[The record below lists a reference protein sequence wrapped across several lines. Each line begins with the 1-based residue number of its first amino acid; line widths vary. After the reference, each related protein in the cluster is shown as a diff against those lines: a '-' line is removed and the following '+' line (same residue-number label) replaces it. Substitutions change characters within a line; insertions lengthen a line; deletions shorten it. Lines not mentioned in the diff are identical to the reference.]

1 MNLSIV
7 KTARFGGLNVDYYG
21 DLRGEFYMTRD
32 QIGRALEY
40 NNPMI
45 AIAKIHSR
53 YSQRLDPL
61 SLTKL
66 VNGREV
72 FFYSSKGVYE
82 IIRHS
87 SQPKADIFYDFVY
100 EIIEGLRKGYFK
112 LQAEKQ
118 TQVWQDTRSLSK
130 EIRRKETDQIK
141 QLVEYAAAQGSRNAS
156 RYYTSISR
164 LADKAAGI
172 TFRNEATVGQ
182 LAALILVEQMIAQE
196 IAQGIAGGIDY
207 HQIYGNCQTRL
218 GKAQALIGKG
228 GLSWSESR

>member
-61 SLTKL
+61 SLTNL

-172 TFRNEATVGQ
+172 TCRNEATVGQ
-182 LAALILVEQMIAQE
+182 LAALILVEQIIAQE

-207 HQIYGNCQTRL
+207 HQIYGNCQTQL
-218 GKAQALIGKG
+218 GKAQALMGEG
-228 GLSWSESR
+228 GVSWSESR

>member
-82 IIRHS
+82 IKIGR
-87 SQPKADIFYDFVY
+87 
-100 EIIEGLRKGYFK
+100 
-112 LQAEKQ
+112 
-118 TQVWQDTRSLSK
+118 
-130 EIRRKETDQIK
+130 
-141 QLVEYAAAQGSRNAS
+141 AS
-156 RYYTSISR
+156 CRER
-164 LADKAAGI
+164 
-172 TFRNEATVGQ
+172 V
-182 LAALILVEQMIAQE
+182 
-196 IAQGIAGGIDY
+196 
-207 HQIYGNCQTRL
+207 
-218 GKAQALIGKG
+218 
-228 GLSWSESR
+228 